1 MSESENTAQAELRRA
16 FVVAQTER
24 FNRELAEI
32 RETYER
38 TMMDVISF
46 PDRKAV
52 HKIVKLEREVRK
64 LRRVIGAIHGP
75 EILDYA
81 ELAQCLEDLT
91 SKMDEHPE
99 GYDGPCWCALCKSYG
114 AEDGS

>member
-1 MSESENTAQAELRRA
+1 MGEETARAELERA
-16 FVVAQTER
+16 FVIAEKER
-24 FNRELAEI
+24 FNKELDEVRES
-32 RETYER
+32 YER
-38 TMMDVISF
+38 TMMDVLNF

-64 LRRVIGAIHGP
+64 LKRVIGAVHGP

-81 ELAQCLEDLT
+81 ELAQHLEDLT

-99 GYDGPCWCALCKSYG
+99 GYDGPCWCRLCQSYG
-114 AEDGS
+114 AEDGIQS